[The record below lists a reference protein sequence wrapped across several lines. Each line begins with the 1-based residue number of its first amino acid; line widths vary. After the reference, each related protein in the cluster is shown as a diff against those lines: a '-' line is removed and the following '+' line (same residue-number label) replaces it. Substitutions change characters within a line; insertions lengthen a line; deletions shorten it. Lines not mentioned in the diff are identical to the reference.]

1 MFDLLLSNALLK
13 GRRVDVAI
21 QGSTFAAVEPAG
33 TLAQAEARER
43 LDCSRFL
50 LRAPFYNTHTHQAMT
65 LLRGIDDDCA
75 LMDWLTREIWPRE
88 ARLTPHAV
96 YAGTRLAIL
105 EGLKSGC
112 VAFNDMYFHQ
122 PAVIRA
128 AEEMGVRA
136 RIGLMYMDQVSDHI
150 ENDATLALRDALPPT
165 IGLSIAPHALY
176 TTSPELLRRVADQAE
191 SLGLPLHIHAAET
204 AAETA
209 IAKERFGFDS
219 PIAYLDACGIL
230 RPGTILAHCC
240 HATEADLALI
250 AARGCFVAHCPQS
263 NQKLASGVFPWAKAA
278 AAGVRITVGTDGAA
292 SNNGLSMIAEAK
304 AAALSAKLGAGAPDA
319 LRFADLDRAVTE
331 EAAAALGF
339 PNAGRI
345 APGADADFILID
357 LETPAFAGGGDPDAN
372 FIYAAD
378 SSCVDTVACA
388 GRLLMRAHQV
398 PGEADILAAARTASA
413 TLLAP

>member
-1 MFDLLLSNALLK
+1 MFDLILSNALLK
-13 GRRVDVAI
+13 GRRVDVAV
-21 QGSTFAAVEPAG
+21 QGSRFAAVEPAS
-33 TLAQAEARER
+33 TLAQAGTRER
-43 LDCSRFL
+43 LDCSHFL
-50 LRAPFYNTHTHQAMT
+50 LRPPFYNTHTHQAMT

-88 ARLTPHAV
+88 ARLTPDAV

-128 AEEMGVRA
+128 ATEMGVRA

-150 ENDATLALRDALPPT
+150 ENDATLALRDTLPPT

-176 TTSPELLRRVADQAE
+176 TPSPELLRRVAAQAE

-204 AAETA
+204 TAETA

-219 PIAYLDACGIL
+219 PLAYLDSCGIL

-250 AARGCFVAHCPQS
+250 AERGCFVAHCPQS

-278 AAGVRITVGTDGAA
+278 AAGVRITIGTDGAA

-319 LRFADLDRAVTE
+319 LRFADLDRAVTK

-345 APGADADFILID
+345 VPGADADFILVD
-357 LETPAFAGGGDPDAN
+357 LETPVFAGGGDPDAN

-388 GRLLMRAHQV
+388 GRLLMRGHQV

-413 TLLAP
+413 TLLTP